1 MRPIALITDFQQSEY
16 VGILKGVLLRDAPQA
31 PVVDLYHGIS
41 PQGVREGAWV
51 LSVAAGY
58 FPEGTVFVAV
68 VDPGVGGARRGVV
81 IYTRRY
87 AFVGPDN
94 GLLYP
99 AAVADGIDRAISL
112 EIPPDASRTFHGRDV
127 FAPAAA
133 RIARG
138 ERVDGPAIAD
148 LVPLAFHLYGR
159 EGEVV
164 RIDPFGN
171 IITNLLPEPGKT
183 TYRLTLGRLEATLP
197 WVPTYTAAP
206 EGELVVVTG
215 SAGTLEIAMR
225 EKSADAKLAPELGQR
240 IILG

>member
-1 MRPIALITDFQQSEY
+1 MRPVALLTDFQQSEY
-16 VGILKGVLLRDAPQA
+16 VGILKGVLLREAREA
-31 PVVDLYHGIS
+31 PVVDLFHGVA

-51 LSVAAGY
+51 LAVGSGY
-58 FPEGTVFVAV
+58 FPEGTVFLGV
-68 VDPGVGGARRGVV
+68 VDPGVGGARRGVA
-81 IYTRRY
+81 IFTRRY

-99 AAVADGIDRAISL
+99 AAVNDGIERTVALAIP
-112 EIPPDASRTFHGRDV
+112 EDASPTFHGRDV

-138 ERVDGPAIAD
+138 DTIEGPPVVD

-171 IITNLLPEPGKT
+171 IITNLPPEPGKKA
-183 TYRLTLGRLEATLP
+183 YRLKLGRIETTLP
-197 WVPTYTAAP
+197 WVRTYTAAP

-215 SAGTLEIAMR
+215 SAGTLEISLKD
-225 EKSADAKLAPELGQR
+225 KSAEAKLAPELGQR
-240 IILG
+240 IVLE

>member
-16 VGILKGVLLRDAPQA
+16 AGILKGVLLRDAPGV
-31 PVVDLYHGIS
+31 PIVDLFHGVS

-51 LSVAAGY
+51 LSVAASF
-58 FPEGTVFVAV
+58 FPDGTIFVGV
-68 VDPGVGGARRGVV
+68 VDPGVGGARRGVA
-81 IYTRRY
+81 IFTRRF
-87 AFVGPDN
+87 AFIGPDN

-99 AAVADGIDRAISL
+99 AAVADGLDRAISL
-112 EIPPDASRTFHGRDV
+112 DIPSDASPTFHGRDV

-133 RIARG
+133 RLARG
-138 ERVDGPAIAD
+138 DSLEGAAIAD
-148 LVPLAFHLYGR
+148 LVGLAFHLFGR

-171 IITNLLPEPGKT
+171 IITNVPPEPGRAS
-183 TYRLTLGRLEATLP
+183 YRLKLGRLEATLP
-197 WVPTYTAAP
+197 WVPTYAAAP

-240 IILG
+240 IALV

>member
-16 VGILKGVLLRDAPQA
+16 VGMLKGVLLRDAPGAQI
-31 PVVDLYHGIS
+31 VDLFHGVS

-51 LSVAAGY
+51 LAVSAGY
-58 FPEGTVFVAV
+58 FPEGTVFVGV
-68 VDPGVGGARRGVV
+68 VDPGVGGARRGVA
-81 IYTRRY
+81 IFTRRY

-94 GLLYP
+94 GLLHP
-99 AAVADGIDRAISL
+99 AAVGDGLGRAVGL
-112 EIPPDASRTFHGRDV
+112 EIPPDASKTFHGRDV
-127 FAPAAA
+127 FAPVAA
-133 RIARG
+133 RISRG
-138 ERVDGPAIAD
+138 EIVDGPAIAD

-171 IITNLLPEPGKT
+171 IITNLPPEPAKK

-197 WVPTYTAAP
+197 WVPTYAAAP

-215 SAGTLEIAMR
+215 SAGTLEIAMK
-225 EKSADAKLAPELGQR
+225 EKSAEAKLAPDLGQR
-240 IILG
+240 IILA